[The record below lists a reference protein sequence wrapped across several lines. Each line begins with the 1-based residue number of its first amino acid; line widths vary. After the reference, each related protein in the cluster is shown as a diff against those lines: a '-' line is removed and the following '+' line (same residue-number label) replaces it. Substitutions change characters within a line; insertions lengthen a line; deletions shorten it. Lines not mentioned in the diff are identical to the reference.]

1 MAINQPGT
9 GFRLPDA
16 HADLHQAW
24 IFFFAQGLIV
34 TLLGLA
40 AIAAPIAASM
50 VADLFIGWLFLAS
63 GAIGLFTV
71 FRTKRA
77 HGTFWVGV
85 ASILSVLAG
94 ALLLWRPAEGVLT
107 LAVILAGFFIAEGV
121 VQTVLAL
128 QYRSLITSGWA
139 WLLLSGLCDFIL
151 AGFIISGWPDTGAWV
166 LGLIVGINLV
176 TSGVSIVM
184 VSFAVRD
191 LDRLLV

>member
-1 MAINQPGT
+1 MTINQTGT
-9 GFRLPDA
+9 GFRLRGSR
-16 HADLHQAW
+16 ADLHQAW
-24 IFFFAQGLIV
+24 LFFLAQGLIV

-40 AIAAPIAASM
+40 AIAAPVAASM
-50 VADLFIGWLFLAS
+50 VADIFVGWLFLAS

-77 HGTFWVGV
+77 HGSFWVGV
-85 ASILSVLAG
+85 ASILTLLAG
-94 ALLLWRPAEGVLT
+94 ALLLWRPVEGVLT
-107 LAVILAGFFIAEGV
+107 LSVILAGFFIAEGV

-128 QYRSLITSGWA
+128 QYRSLITSGWV

-176 TSGVSIVM
+176 TSGISIVM

-191 LDRLLV
+191 LDRSLG